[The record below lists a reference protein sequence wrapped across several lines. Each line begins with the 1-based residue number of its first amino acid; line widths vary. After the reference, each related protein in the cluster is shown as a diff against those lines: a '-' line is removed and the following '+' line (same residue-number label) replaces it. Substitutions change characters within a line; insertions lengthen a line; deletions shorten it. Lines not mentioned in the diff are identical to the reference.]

1 MRGWRCSVVCFA
13 FCCLKSPSVGQD
25 RLILPRLRSGDRKL
39 QRGRFVYSCPICARH
54 ARHTSVGQ
62 DRLILP
68 CLRSGDRKLQS
79 IARWTAKNAKV
90 RKDLN
95 ILRAVPMLLIKV
107 LADLKD
113 LRAAFFYRHLG
124 PHGPKEVPAA
134 ASRAPAPHPNRP
146 HPVHPG
152 NPAHP
157 ASDNRKNAPP
167 QNRWRV
173 LHFLCNSRKVLP
185 LQVLKDLHVYS
196 TPAREGS

>member
-1 MRGWRCSVVCFA
+1 MS
-13 FCCLKSPSVGQD
+13 KSPSVGQD
-25 RLILPRLRSGDRKL
+25 RLILPCLRSGNRKL
-39 QRGRFVYSCPICARH
+39 QRGRFVCSCPICARH

-68 CLRSGDRKLQS
+68 CLRSGNRKLQS

-124 PHGPKEVPAA
+124 PHGPKEGSPM
-134 ASRAPAPHPNRP
+134 HPEPLRHAKWLSSCSSCSSCP
-146 HPVHPG
+146 
-152 NPAHP
+152 
-157 ASDNRKNAPP
+157 SCFRQQKNAPLS
-167 QNRWRV
+167 NRWRV
-173 LHFLCNSRKVLP
+173 SHFLCNSRKVPP